1 MSNFLKYFWI
11 DKGDE
16 KKDIYI
22 ELSSEEG
29 KQGQKGGRFV
39 ITMACDSPNGLK
51 EFLGLSKAPTDG
63 IVKLSYKSLEE
74 GENHFDNIYKAATNK
89 SDVVIG

>member
-11 DKGDE
+11 DLGDE
-16 KKDIYI
+16 KKDIYV

-29 KQGQKGGRFV
+29 KQGQKGGKFV
-39 ITMACDSPNGLK
+39 ITMACDSSNGLK
-51 EFLGLSKAPTDG
+51 EFLGLDRAPTDG

-74 GENHFDNIYKAATNK
+74 GETFFNNIYKAATNK